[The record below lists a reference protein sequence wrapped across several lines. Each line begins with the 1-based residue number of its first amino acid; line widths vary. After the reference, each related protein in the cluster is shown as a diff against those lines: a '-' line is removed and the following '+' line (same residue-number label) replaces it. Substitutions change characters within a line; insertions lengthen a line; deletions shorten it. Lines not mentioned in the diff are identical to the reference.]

1 MVELNYRQVRKQI
14 NIAAPK
20 RTCTLDEV
28 LSQKRVVKSF
38 EVAIAGQDKNVYF
51 INPPNRCEELIY
63 ALIKRF
69 DKKPVPN
76 DLVCVN
82 NFKNITNPMC
92 ISLPKGYAKQLE
104 EDMRNFKNKLLCADK
119 DITKSTLADF
129 KKDFSSLE
137 KIARK
142 FDLKIEM
149 KTPFNYA
156 YTPKKVLT
164 QDMQSAFEKTATQ
177 FQEQIVKPFIKKI
190 VQKKLGK
197 KDWEDYLEDA
207 IDCKMK
213 QKLATLKNKYSKFG
227 QVIEY
232 LTGIEFHMFDKKNI
246 LSDDEKADPCELL
259 VNILVDN
266 KQSKRAP
273 IIIEDKPSYDN
284 LIGKLQEKL
293 RLISTTDGTAFLKLN
308 AGSLIKANGG
318 YLVVNI
324 DDLFRDPTGGDTF
337 EAIRSA
343 LLTKRI
349 KIENPHGSIL
359 GESITPQDINIDTKV
374 IFLGSQETYSILCS
388 IDSDFKELFEEH
400 ADFERKVKNSKINQ
414 NKYCSYLKQVA
425 LEKKWLD
432 LSASAYC
439 ALLEQS
445 CRIADDQRYISTD
458 LDSLVSIIEEA
469 NLNAKKSAKKVIK
482 RKDIEDT
489 INSQFSRKNLVYEK
503 EKEFIKNWTYL
514 SVSGKK
520 VGQINGLV
528 VSEANNF
535 TFGVPERITAK
546 VGVGNSGILYPDVEA
561 ELTGPIL
568 NKSVHIIDGYLTGKY
583 CKDKPLQISARVTFE
598 QCYEMVEGDSAS
610 STTIYALLSAL
621 SKVPIKQNIAVTGSV
636 DEFGNV
642 QIIGGVNN
650 KIEGFY
656 DVCKKKGPLSGEQ
669 GVMIPKHNMSDLMLR
684 PDIVTA
690 VKEGKFHIYAVKNID
705 EGLEILTGMP
715 ARYVHKKVNA
725 EIERLGLAYE
735 KFGKN
740 KKNSKLT

>member
-1 MVELNYRQVRKQI
+1 MVELNHKQVRKQI
-14 NIAAPK
+14 NITIPK
-20 RTCTLDEV
+20 KTCTLDEV
-28 LSQKRVVKSF
+28 LSQTRIVKSF
-38 EVAIAGQDKNVYF
+38 EVAIACPERNIYF
-51 INPPNRCEELIY
+51 INPPNNCEELIY

-92 ISLPKGYAKQLE
+92 ISLPKGYATQLE
-104 EDMRNFKNKLLCADK
+104 EDMRDFKNKLLCADK
-119 DITKSTLADF
+119 DITKSTLKDF
-129 KKDFSSLE
+129 KKDFLSL
-137 KIARK
+137 KKLASK
-142 FDLKIEM
+142 LDLKIEM
-149 KTPFNYA
+149 KNPFNYTYA
-156 YTPKKVLT
+156 PKKVLT
-164 QDMQSAFEKTATQ
+164 QDMQGAFEKKAAQ
-177 FQEQIVKPFIKKI
+177 FQEQIVKQFIKKI
-190 VQKKLGK
+190 VHKKLK
-197 KDWEDYLEDA
+197 NKDWEDYLEDA
-207 IDCKMK
+207 IDDKMK
-213 QKLATLKNKYSKFG
+213 SNLTALKDKYSKFD
-227 QVIEY
+227 QVVTY
-232 LTGIEFHMFDKKNI
+232 LQGIEFHMFDKKNI

-266 KQSKRAP
+266 KKYKRAP

-293 RLISTTDGTAFLKLN
+293 RLTSTTDGTAFLKIN
-308 AGSLIKANGG
+308 AGSLVKANGG

-324 DDLFRDPTGGDTF
+324 DDLFRDQTGGTAF

-349 KIENPHGSIL
+349 KIENSNGSIL
-359 GESITPQDINIDTKV
+359 GESITPQDIQIDTKV
-374 IFLGSQETYSILCS
+374 IFTGSQETYSILCS
-388 IDSDFKELFEEH
+388 IDPDFRKLFEEH
-400 ADFERKVKNSKINQ
+400 ADFARKVTNSKTNQ
-414 NKYCSYLKQVA
+414 TKYCGYLKQVT
-425 LEKKWLD
+425 LEKKWLN
-432 LSASAYC
+432 LSSSAYC

-445 CRIADDQRYISTD
+445 CRLIDDQKYISTD
-458 LDSLVSIIEEA
+458 LDSLISILEEA

-489 INSQFSRKNLVYEK
+489 IMSQFLRKNLVYEK

-528 VSEANNF
+528 VSEANNV

-546 VGVGNSGILYPDVEA
+546 VGVGNSGILYPDIEA

-583 CKDKPLQISARVTFE
+583 CKDKPLQISARITFE
-598 QCYEMVEGDSAS
+598 QCYEQVEGDSAS

-656 DVCKKKGPLSGEQ
+656 DICKKKGPLSGEQ

-684 PDIVTA
+684 PDIVNA
-690 VKEGKFHIYAVKNID
+690 VKEGKFHIYAVKSID

-715 ARYVHKKVNA
+715 AKYVHKKANA
-725 EIERLGLAYE
+725 EIERLGTAYE

-740 KKNSKLT
+740 KKKE